1 MNIVR
6 KYLLNLR
13 VLILFS
19 LFGMHSPLV
28 LRSQEAK
35 VMNRPYID
43 KKIWHYG
50 FLFGVHTQ
58 DIEIANNGFRYDN
71 NGIEEQWFADIP
83 NYSLGFTVG
92 VLGELR
98 INEYLSIRF
107 IPTLHFGDKN
117 LTFRDI
123 NSGKTVSQVIK
134 STYLSVPVDLKIS
147 APRYNNFRP
156 YVMFGLNPNIDL
168 TVRKQR
174 EILVK
179 RSDLFFETGL
189 GMDLYYP
196 YFKLIPELKF
206 CFGLSDILVKNR
218 TDLTDV
224 TMLKYTHSLESMSNR
239 MIVLTL
245 YFE

>member
-1 MNIVR
+1 MVLMLVSFLAIQVPSC
-6 KYLLNLR
+6 LR
-13 VLILFS
+13 A
-19 LFGMHSPLV
+19 
-28 LRSQEAK
+28 QEMR

-43 KKIWHYG
+43 TRIWHYG
-50 FLFGVHTQ
+50 FLFGLHAQ
-58 DIEIANNGFRYDN
+58 DLEIANNDFRYDN
-71 NGIEEQWFADIP
+71 NGVEERWFADVP
-83 NYSLGFTVG
+83 HYSLGFTVG
-92 VLGELR
+92 VLGELK
-98 INEYLSIRF
+98 INEYLSLRV

-117 LTFRDI
+117 ITFKDI
-123 NSGKTVSQVIK
+123 NSEKTVSQVIK

-168 TVRKQR
+168 TVRTQR

-179 RSDLFFETGL
+179 RPDLYLETGL

-206 CFGLSDILVKNR
+206 CFGLSNILVKER
-218 TDLTDV
+218 TDLTDM